1 MKSQPIPP
9 RPDALHPPPAA
20 ETPPSGAGT
29 MRRIRERPKATWQWW
44 EALGVYLGAFFVA
57 GFATLPV
64 IRLVEDEDLGTIVAS
79 FIAAIVIVGL
89 VVFWLSRLHPGW
101 KDVLGM
107 PARWGR
113 ELTAGWIFGI
123 GLYPVVAIIG
133 VLIAYLFGLITGDTV
148 QTPEQV
154 PSELSAVGIAVTI
167 VYAVVVAPIGEEL
180 FFRGVLF
187 RAIRDRHGFWF
198 GAFGSGIAFGLIHFI
213 PGSAL
218 DAVLLMTVMVFTGVG
233 LAYIYERRGTI
244 VAPMAAHVMFNVIG
258 LSLIY
263 AFR

>member
-1 MKSQPIPP
+1 
-9 RPDALHPPPAA
+9 
-20 ETPPSGAGT
+20 
-29 MRRIRERPKATWQWW
+29 MRRLRGRPKATWQWW
-44 EALGVYLGAFFVA
+44 EALGVYIGAFFVA

-64 IRLVEDEDLGTIVAS
+64 LRSVSDEDLGTLLAS
-79 FIAAIVIVGL
+79 FVAAIVIVGL
-89 VVFWLSRLHPGW
+89 VLLWLTRFHPGW
-101 KDVLGM
+101 KGVMGM
-107 PARWGR
+107 PVHWGR
-113 ELTAGWIFGI
+113 EAIAGLTFGV

-133 VLIAYLFGLITGDTV
+133 VVVAYLFGLVSGDTV
-148 QTPEQV
+148 RTPEQV
-154 PSELSAVGIAVTI
+154 PQDLPTVGVAVTI

-187 RAIRDRHGFWF
+187 RAIRDRHGFWL
-198 GAFGSGIAFGLIHFI
+198 GALGSGVTFGLIHFI

-244 VAPMAAHVMFNVIG
+244 VAPIAAHMMFNVIG

-263 AFR
+263 AL